1 MNGLKFVFGILLC
14 LTFVIC
20 AGTLLYKAEITFEQE
35 IGGHMQ
41 RAADSNTIDLA
52 TKEMETVIENM
63 RVNGYTHGYTTI
75 ISFLRTPDED
85 VGFWYENMNAS
96 LWELKK
102 VPENASQLDKS
113 NVLMKLRE
121 TLTNKGEQGSAVT
134 VPPGIS
140 RFPNNFAWALA
151 FWFTLALFIVGFVL
165 IVKSIDE

>member
-14 LTFVIC
+14 LTFVVCVGII
-20 AGTLLYKAEITFEQE
+20 GYKSEIQFEQE

-41 RAADSNTIDLA
+41 RAADANTVVLA
-52 TKEMETVIENM
+52 TQEMETVLENM
-63 RVNGYTHGYTTI
+63 RMNGYTHGYTTI

-96 LWELKK
+96 LGELKK
-102 VPENASQLDKS
+102 VPQNSSQLEQS

-121 TLTNKGEQGSAVT
+121 TLTNKGEQGSSVT
-134 VPPGIS
+134 VPSGIS

-151 FWFTLALFIVGFVL
+151 FWFTLVLFIIGFVL
-165 IVKSIDE
+165 IVKSLDE